1 MVDLNKIILQTR
13 TDLYAYLK
21 INKITQQECA
31 DLFGITRSHLNK
43 VLNGVTLPS
52 IPLLQNMINLVETNS
67 SIEKGK

>member
-13 TDLYAYLK
+13 MDLYAYLK

-31 DLFGITRSHLNK
+31 DLLGITRSHLNK
-43 VLNGVTLPS
+43 VLNGATLPS

>member
-1 MVDLNKIILQTR
+1 MVDLNKIILQAR
-13 TDLYAYLK
+13 TDLYAYLT

-31 DLFGITRSHLNK
+31 DLLGITRSHLNK

>member
-13 TDLYAYLK
+13 MDLYAYLK

-31 DLFGITRSHLNK
+31 DLLGITRSHLNK